1 MAYKSSAGLLMFC
14 LPELGHVTS
23 VLGMVSM
30 WARFGQ
36 GLELAWEKVNR
47 GVTAD
52 SVDIFQAIVIQKKE
66 VSAST
71 EGKNCNVMVIKEFI
85 SL

>member
-14 LPELGHVTS
+14 LPELGHVMS
-23 VLGMVSM
+23 VLDMVSM

-36 GLELAWEKVNR
+36 VELAWEKVNG

-52 SVDIFQAIVIQKKE
+52 SVGIFQAIVIQKE

-71 EGKNCNVMVIKEFI
+71 EGKNCNVMIIKEFI